1 MTVARKYNY
10 NCVYIFHTIYPE
22 KANWRTILSQT
33 NIYNIFPATV
43 PLNSVRKILEG
54 ACIRKTS
61 KYIPQ
66 ASLWISRLFIE
77 LANRNDKVCLTLDC
91 SNTSKDGPGRFRT
104 EAHNPDFQ
112 SCYFNS
118 VNNEQVYNEFISER
132 IKKEVSDNNFYFKI
146 SDLKSKANK
155 EKTFNASEEL
165 RQSSKND
172 AKRSR
177 SRAKTSFGRGSRSS
191 GLSANGRNRLSYFNS
206 ASAEVN
212 SDAAKKHNG
221 KFRKRGKPGFLLK
234 R

>member
-1 MTVARKYNY
+1 M
-10 NCVYIFHTIYPE
+10 
-22 KANWRTILSQT
+22 
-33 NIYNIFPATV
+33 
-43 PLNSVRKILEG
+43 
-54 ACIRKTS
+54 
-61 KYIPQ
+61 
-66 ASLWISRLFIE
+66 SRLFIE

-177 SRAKTSFGRGSRSS
+177 SRAKTSFERGSRSS